1 MRVSI
6 SEHVNKPFESSTT
19 PVAGY
24 ISPDRILK
32 ADRMMR
38 HSVTK
43 TQSQAMVAQRRGVVQ
58 RRLTMISPTITSEET
73 FGFSEKTL
81 AREVNFKFLFKIQGF
96 CSEIIVGEII
106 VRSPYGLSWYRRA
119 CPRHLARKRHSLVGA
134 RGHVWPERQGKQMT
148 YSKLLP
154 LRCSCG
160 LGRNKLTRWFIQTLY
175 SNGGSFIGDATL

>member
-1 MRVSI
+1 M
-6 SEHVNKPFESSTT
+6 
-19 PVAGY
+19 AGY

-106 VRSPYGLSWYRRA
+106 VRSPYGLS
-119 CPRHLARKRHSLVGA
+119 
-134 RGHVWPERQGKQMT
+134 
-148 YSKLLP
+148 
-154 LRCSCG
+154 
-160 LGRNKLTRWFIQTLY
+160 
-175 SNGGSFIGDATL
+175 